1 MKIFRIYFAAAAVC
15 MMLTAAIGGIIE
27 AENNTRRVAFGEE
40 GALPMVS
47 FSVIEELIKNPD
59 G

>member
-1 MKIFRIYFAAAAVC
+1 